1 MWRVFACD
9 VEAGAKSV
17 AGVRKRECLERQ
29 VTYLAR
35 ELAVGVLVGILGGRG
50 VVEDRHGLLDRPVVV
65 GRGKLV
71 EYGEEGDG
79 IVVDLPCG
87 AVGRAAS
94 DPYPLARA
102 DVLGELAE
110 HICSGERIWIARG
123 TADGTTWQIDDDPV
137 TLFTVLD
144 QLPAA
149 HYHWAIEQT
158 MAVLDD
164 AAPAEDADEDPDRE
178 LPREIRHLTFETL
191 ALAHAGD
198 ALGARLN
205 VTREDTPHGLAL
217 HDHAIMRVA

>member
-1 MWRVFACD
+1 MA
-9 VEAGAKSV
+9 V
-17 AGVRKRECLERQ
+17 AGRARNAPCFCGSGRKLKHCCARQLTPVRTWKH
-29 VTYLAR
+29 
-35 ELAVGVLVGILGGRG
+35 VGKACRWRFWAPHDRDGR
-50 VVEDRHGLLDRPVVV
+50 
-65 GRGKLV
+65 
-71 EYGEEGDG
+71 Y
-79 IVVDLPCG
+79 
-87 AVGRAAS
+87 A
-94 DPYPLARA
+94 
-102 DVLGELAE
+102 GELAE

-164 AAPAEDADEDPDRE
+164 AAPAEDADEGPDRE
-178 LPREIRHLTFETL
+178 LPHEIRHLTFEAL

-205 VTREDTPHGLAL
+205 VTREDTPHGLTL
-217 HDHAIMRVA
+217 HDRAIMRVA